1 MLDFNSIASSPSLP
15 FKAHTQER
23 QERLA
28 DQLRGI
34 FPDFVPTNSTPIAKK
49 KYLDLQRT
57 RPPVPKSSFRYGLP
71 LFLTCSLLSAYIALI
86 VIPRRQ
92 LRNDI
97 RAGKLGEIMKR
108 PETELNMHEKALR
121 RELEE
126 QQDILVEMQSVYE
139 EQEQE
144 TSREMRMELSQY
156 LGKK

>member
-1 MLDFNSIASSPSLP
+1 MLDFNSISSGPSQF

-23 QERLA
+23 QERIA

-34 FPDFVPTNSTPIAKK
+34 FPDFVPSNSTPIAKK

-57 RPPVPKSSFRYGLP
+57 RPVAPKSSFRYGLP
-71 LFLTCSLLSAYIALI
+71 LFLTCSLLGAYFSLI

-92 LRNDI
+92 LRKDI
-97 RAGKLGEIMKR
+97 RAGKLGEIMKK
-108 PETELNMHEKALR
+108 PEAELNMQEKALR

-126 QQDILVEMQSVYE
+126 QQDILEEMQTMYE
-139 EQEQE
+139 TQEQE
-144 TSREMRMELSQY
+144 TSRTMRLELSQY